1 MVKKSMPIQGL
12 MYDETGTLEVNEQL
26 YSSYY
31 SGFVD
36 QFSEANST
44 LEEEKNEEL

>member
-1 MVKKSMPIQGL
+1 MQGL

-31 SGFVD
+31 SGFVNE
-36 QFSEANST
+36 FSEADTTSD
-44 LEEEKNEEL
+44 EEKNEDLLSN